1 MKKIDKKIEIILDY
15 AFKDKSLLKQSLIH
29 KSFDNIYIMK
39 LEFLGDEF

>member
-29 KSFDNIYIMK
+29 KSFDNIYNNENLSMS
-39 LEFLGDEF
+39 